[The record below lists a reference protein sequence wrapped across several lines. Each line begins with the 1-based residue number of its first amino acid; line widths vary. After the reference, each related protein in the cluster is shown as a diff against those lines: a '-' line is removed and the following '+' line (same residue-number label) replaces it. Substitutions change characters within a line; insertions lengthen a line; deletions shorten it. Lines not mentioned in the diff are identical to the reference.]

1 MDMKKLPIVRI
12 DGPVKIYS
20 VNYVLTKGIEE
31 YICVV
36 ETNGYAKHR
45 DEKGRID
52 FCGRIGSVAFLSR
65 LEAIERAMHLIDNKI
80 CAIDREKTRLKSA
93 LTDYQ
98 DELKRINSEVYNR

>member
-20 VNYVLTKGIEE
+20 VKYVLTKGIEE

-52 FCGRIGSVAFLSR
+52 FCGRLGSVAFLSR
-65 LEAIERAMHLIDNKI
+65 TEAVNRAIQLIGCKI
-80 CAIDREKTRLKSA
+80 HAIDREKSRLKA
-93 LTDYQ
+93 TLLDYIKSLLVESQ
-98 DELKRINSEVYNR
+98 RG